1 MRNGGGINY
10 VFASSDLHG
19 NILGARINVFLL
31 LFGGVVRKRGV
42 EHFDLARR

>member
-19 NILGARINVFLL
+19 NILGLRISVFLL
-31 LFGGVVRKRGV
+31 LFGGYCSAMGGCC
-42 EHFDLARR
+42 D